1 MGCKSSTVEKE
12 LVNKDVNVRH
22 RFLFGVHVSKDP
34 DGVEGNVQLAC
45 GTIRKEKYEKV
56 PSVTNT
62 GEQQEQPAQQT
73 EGNPQATVEQLE
85 DSSHDNG

>member
-1 MGCKSSTVEKE
+1 MGCKNSNTNNEKE

-22 RFLFGVHVSKDP
+22 RFLFRVHVSKDP

-45 GTIRKEKYEKV
+45 GVIKKKKYERV

-62 GEQQEQPAQQT
+62 GEQPAQQT
-73 EGNPQATVEQLE
+73 EDNPQATVEQLE
-85 DSSHDNG
+85 GNVHDNG

>member
-22 RFLFGVHVSKDP
+22 RFLFGVYVSKDP

-62 GEQQEQPAQQT
+62 GEQPALQI
-73 EGNPQATVEQLE
+73 EDNPQATVEQLE
-85 DSSHDNG
+85 GNVHDNG